1 MLKGLKVVFVAYVH
15 NIDTFNAMSK
25 GPKKALTVLIVTHVT
40 HVKRVESGVC
50 GLCTQYRY
58 IQCYVERVKRLCYVE
73 TRDKHI
79 FAQGL
84 FADCIYVGSSDPVRV
99 LRLLHNNMLDTIEA
113 FIAETYVQLV
123 TTKSKCYS
131 TGC

>member
-1 MLKGLKVVFVAYVH
+1 MKIMSKGSKEALTVLIVTHVTVLMSKGSKVVFVAYVH

-25 GPKKALTVLIVTHVT
+25 GSKKALTVLIVTHVT

-58 IQCYVERVKRLCYVE
+58 IQCYVERVERVERLCYVE

-79 FAQGL
+79 FAHSFLNIQAIFNPKKIL
-84 FADCIYVGSSDPVRV
+84 ES
-99 LRLLHNNMLDTIEA
+99 
-113 FIAETYVQLV
+113 
-123 TTKSKCYS
+123 
-131 TGC
+131 